1 MKYIS
6 ELEELKNEM
15 FDSSEACEAAE
26 AEVMKKRALASKA
39 GEELLSDKQDVILA
53 YKEMNAVQD
62 ECKQKIKEAR
72 DRFRQVQD
80 RFIDKHGS
88 CIVKVVDGDI
98 SVYTNEEKATNSMR
112 TFDELFNQLFLR

>member
-39 GEELLSDKQDVILA
+39 GEELLSDKQAVILA

-62 ECKQKIKEAR
+62 ECKKKIKEAR
-72 DRFRQVQD
+72 DKFRQVQD
-80 RFIDKHGS
+80 EFIDKHGS
-88 CIVKVVDGDI
+88 CIVKVVDDDI